1 MGYKRWCIV
10 HRNRYIIQNTDFII
24 AYNEYKG
31 RAYKFCKQAKNKGL
45 TIIELANQ

>member
-31 RAYKFCKQAKNKGL
+31 RAYELCKQAKNKGL